1 MALIGKIRQN
11 SWLLVVMIALGLG
24 GFIFMD
30 MFSGQQSVFG
40 SGATEM
46 VNIDGRSVDINEFNR
61 TESILYRNS
70 AGDPFTRRQSL
81 YNNLLDETL
90 VSKEAEAIG
99 LGIGEAEL
107 DDLIFGNNPSP
118 IITSSFTDP
127 QTRQINREALNSYK
141 DGTRPPEFDA
151 QWNLIKDQVRTDRLK
166 TKISNIVEKGVY
178 TPTWL
183 AEMSADDQGNY
194 RKVAIVKVPYEEI
207 DNSEVT
213 LADSDYATYLANNE
227 AKYIS
232 DEEQRRVNYVVFPVE
247 ATEEDKAE
255 IRAELTK
262 ESASFASS
270 DDVEAFVSARYGN
283 YNPRWFD
290 QEGLPADIA
299 DTLST
304 MNAGAV
310 YGPYLEGNAYKL
322 ARIVEKQAMPDSAK
336 CRHILLSAQTPADMT
351 KARER
356 ADSIMNVIRTTN
368 ANWDTLA
375 LRHSDDPGSKNK
387 GGFYDWAPVN
397 QYVPEFNDAVFYN
410 TPING
415 LTSVETQFG
424 IHIIE
429 PLGRKGASKTYY
441 RVAYVSQNIIPSEAT
456 QSKVENEAID
466 FVDNNRTIE
475 AFTKSAAEKNLDVQV
490 SAPLKANDYFFG
502 TLGSNQTSRDIV
514 RWAFGNSLSTDAP
527 EVGGVSPELY
537 AYSNQ
542 ADFYTDKYV
551 AVALK
556 SIQEPGVP
564 TVADIKDQIE
574 VNVMNAKKADMLK
587 EKLAGKTDLNAI
599 AASFEE
605 VQADTIN
612 GVAFGGNA
620 LTNFGVEPAVQG
632 AIFQTA
638 IGATSEPIEGNG
650 GVFVVKVL
658 EETPNQNAQSIAQ
671 KRSSAATTI
680 VAQVKAKIISSLRK
694 NADIE
699 DNRARFF

>member
-141 DGTRPPEFDA
+141 DGTRPAEFDA

-247 ATEEDKAE
+247 ATDEDKEA
-255 IRAELTK
+255 IRTELAG
-262 ESASFASS
+262 ESAAFASS
-270 DDVEAFVSARYGN
+270 DDVEAFVSARYGS

-456 QSKVENEAID
+456 QSKIENEAID
-466 FVDNNRTIE
+466 FVDSNRTIE

-502 TLGSNQTSRDIV
+502 TLGSNQTSRDII

-587 EKLAGKTDLNAI
+587 EKIAGKTDLNAV

-605 VQADTIN
+605 VVVDTIN
-612 GVAFGGNA
+612 GVAFGGSSV
-620 LTNFGVEPAVQG
+620 TNFGVEPALQG

-638 IGATSEPIEGNG
+638 IGATSQPVEGNS
-650 GVFVVKVL
+650 GVFMVKVL

-680 VAQVKAKIISSLRK
+680 VAQVKAKIINSLRK